1 MPVKQPHPHSL
12 PVAMDPYQSECV
24 SMPCR
29 LGEQS
34 SYGIQVW
41 ATGHQESSTGETSVG
56 WRRKACFI
64 QESGN
69 MGRSWIH
76 FLEPI
81 PKTLVD
87 HESF

>member
-1 MPVKQPHPHSL
+1 
-12 PVAMDPYQSECV
+12 MDPYQSECV